1 MSSKKTTPPLRGTPP
16 GEGNATTPRLRRT
29 PPEEGNEPCP
39 PSNAACHSPPLEGWQ
54 AKPDGV
60 VPRLRFPEFRGA
72 DDWKA
77 ELLGNICKPQQWATI
92 SSSDLA
98 EEGYP
103 VYGANGFIGYYTHF
117 NHEFETVAVTC
128 RGSTCGEISLIPPK
142 SYITGNS
149 MCLDEINHAE
159 NSYNFVYQFLK
170 QRGFKDIISGSAQPQ
185 IVGNAIK
192 KLKIVLPKRG
202 EQQKIADCLSSLDE
216 LITAEAYALAAL
228 KTHKKGLM
236 QQLFPREGETV
247 PHLRFPEFREAGEW
261 VEKSLGEIG
270 EIVTGKTP
278 STSDDSLWNGDIQ
291 FVTPTDISEEKY
303 QWKTQRSVAGNART
317 KALPLYSTMFTCIA
331 SIGKVALS
339 VKPCITNQQINTLIP
354 NKGYDNEFVYYSLLN
369 IVPLIKSTQANSTL
383 PIINKTEFS
392 KFVVPVPKVHNE
404 QQQIADCLSS
414 IDDLITAQSQKIDA
428 LKTHKK
434 GLMQQLFPVLD
445 EVQG

>member
-247 PHLRFPEFREAGEW
+247 PRLRFPEFLEAGEW
-261 VEKSLGEIG
+261 KERTLGELCDMQAGKFVAASEIAELHADGLFPCFGGNGLRGYTKTYNQSGRYSLIG
-270 EIVTGKTP
+270 RQGALCGNVTFVDGHFYATEHAVVTTP
-278 STSDDSLWNGDIQ
+278 
-291 FVTPTDISEEKY
+291 K
-303 QWKTQRSVAGNART
+303 AGVCADWLFYKLCLLNLNRFAT
-317 KALPLYSTMFTCIA
+317 GQAQP
-331 SIGKVALS
+331 GLS
-339 VKPCITNQQINTLIP
+339 VEVLERVAC
-354 NKGYDNEFVYYSLLN
+354 
-369 IVPLIKSTQANSTL
+369 
-383 PIINKTEFS
+383 
-392 KFVVPVPKVHNE
+392 VVPSDKGE
-404 QQQIADCLSS
+404 QREIANCLASL
-414 IDDLITAQSQKIDA
+414 DDLIAAQTQKIEL
-428 LKTHKK
+428 LKRHKK

-445 EVQG
+445 EAPG